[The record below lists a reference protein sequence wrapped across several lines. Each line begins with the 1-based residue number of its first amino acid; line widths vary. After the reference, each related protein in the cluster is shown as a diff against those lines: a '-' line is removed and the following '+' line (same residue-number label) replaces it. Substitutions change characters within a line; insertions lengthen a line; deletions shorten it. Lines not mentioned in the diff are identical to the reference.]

1 MIAECINICENS
13 GETDKI
19 ENDKDK
25 DLKIKENEK
34 MWFDVLQI
42 FYDYIDKINSILT
55 DKDKLEHHIKMEPAC
70 LKERKELIKLVRRYK
85 LLLNRIIKDKNID
98 PNKNETIINL
108 KKDYEEIQS
117 KLIDMKLFVK
127 YLGRGFDNDCG
138 DIKDSDDENINN
150 EEESNND
157 EDINNKIN
165 KGNNQINE

>member
-1 MIAECINICENS
+1 MLFPRMS
-13 GETDKI
+13 
-19 ENDKDK
+19 
-25 DLKIKENEK
+25 
-34 MWFDVLQI
+34 
-42 FYDYIDKINSILT
+42 FYDKGNLKYHEKTMHLEESMEYPYSCEHMNCNAKFKT
-55 DKDKLEHHIKMEPAC
+55 EKDKLEHHIKMEPAC

-165 KGNNQINE
+165 EGNNQINE